1 MLISASALGAL
12 IYLAKTGALMLLRSP
27 TVQNYVLSK
36 FKRKPKP
43 MKPVPEYLAIVE
55 AECKALGVES
65 DLMSAII
72 SLESGWRP
80 NETKYEPNY
89 KYLWHTEH
97 YAEAEN
103 NTVEVETVLQKTSLG
118 LCQIMGA
125 NARWLSYEAPL
136 MTLLDP
142 AINIKMGV
150 KYFAQ
155 RCNHYGSI
163 QDKIAAYNAGTPRK
177 KDGEYVNQLYVD
189 RVLGYYSDLKKSKT

>member
-1 MLISASALGAL
+1 MLISASLLGVL
-12 IYLAKTGALMLLRSP
+12 IYVAKTGALMALRSP
-27 TVQNYVLSK
+27 TVQNFILSK

-43 MKPVPEYLAIVE
+43 MKPVPEYLAIIQ
-55 AECKALGVES
+55 AECKAHNIDP

-80 NETKYEPNY
+80 KETKYEINY
-89 KYLWHTEH
+89 KYLWHPEH

-103 NTVEVETVLQKTSLG
+103 NTVEVETVLQKTSFG
-118 LCQIMGA
+118 LCQLMGA

-136 MTLLDP
+136 MTLFDP
-142 AINIKMGV
+142 AINIRLGV

-155 RCNHYGSI
+155 RCSQYSSI

-177 KDGEYVNQLYVD
+177 KDGVYVNQLYVD
-189 RVLGYYSDLKKSKT
+189 LVLGYYSDLKKSKT